1 MKIIKINDSD
11 CGIRIDK
18 FISKLFPYWK
28 KNFIFQTLRTKKI
41 KVNKKKCLPSY
52 HLNSNDLIYIYVNE
66 KKFHEQKTT
75 QKWKLAKNVID
86 IVYED
91 KNLLIV
97 NKPAKL
103 VVIDQ
108 KDQKND
114 TLINRVKLYLYK
126 KKEWDE
132 TKLFT
137 PCLLH
142 RLDTNTKGL
151 IMIAKNY
158 QTARILSEKIK
169 NHEID
174 KYYQCLVYGKFNIVN
189 QEVKAF
195 WFKPKNGNFVKIAK
209 TKINANYLPIAMIY
223 RVINYDKSKNISHL
237 EIKLITGR
245 THQIR
250 AHLNFLNHPII
261 GEQKYVKKEFK
272 RNTKYKSQ
280 CLIATKIHFN
290 FKNSPTFL
298 DYLKTKTISLKK
310 IIF

>member
-1 MKIIKINDSD
+1 MKIIKINENN

-18 FISKLFPYWK
+18 FVSKLFPYCK
-28 KNFIFQTLRTKKI
+28 KNLIFQALRTKKI
-41 KVNKKKCLPSY
+41 KVNRKKVLPSY
-52 HLNSNDLIYIYVNE
+52 HLANNDSIYIYLDE
-66 KKFHEQKTT
+66 KKFHEQKTA

-114 TLINRVKLYLYK
+114 TLINRIKLYLYK

-132 TKLFT
+132 SNNFA

-151 IMIAKNY
+151 IMVAKNY

-174 KYYQCLVYGKFNIVN
+174 KYYQCLAYGKFNIAN
-189 QEVKAF
+189 QEAKAF

-209 TKINANYLPIAMIY
+209 TKINANYFPIAMNY

-237 EIKLITGR
+237 EIKLITGK

-272 RNTKYKSQ
+272 KDTKHKSQ
-280 CLIATKIHFN
+280 CLIATKICFN
-290 FKNSPTFL
+290 FKKNCTYL
-298 DYLKTKTISLKK
+298 DYLKTKIISLKK

>member
-1 MKIIKINDSD
+1 M
-11 CGIRIDK
+11 RIDK
-18 FISKLFPYWK
+18 FISKFFPNWK
-28 KNFIFQTLRTKKI
+28 KNFIFKAFRTKKI
-41 KVNKKKCLPSY
+41 KVNQKKVSPSY
-52 HLNSNDLIYIYVNE
+52 HVVNNDLIYIYLNTE
-66 KKFHEQKTT
+66 NFHVSKTN
-75 QKWKLAKNVID
+75 QEWKLAKNEID

-97 NKPAKL
+97 NKPSKLL
-103 VVIDQ
+103 VV
-108 KDQKND
+108 DQKNQKSD

-132 TKLFT
+132 TKHFM

-158 QTARILSEKIK
+158 QTARVLSEKIK

-174 KYYQCLVYGKFNIVN
+174 KYYQCLVYGKFNIVE

-195 WFKPKNGNFVKIAK
+195 WFKPENSNFVRIAK
-209 TKINANYLPIAMIY
+209 TKINRNYLPISMTY
-223 RVINYDKSKNISHL
+223 HVISYDKKKKITHL
-237 EIKLITGR
+237 EIKLITGK

-250 AHLNFLNHPII
+250 AHLNFLGHPLI
-261 GEQKYVKKEFK
+261 GEQKYIKKEFEK
-272 RNTKYKSQ
+272 NEKYKTQ
-280 CLIATKIHFN
+280 CLIATKICFN
-290 FKNSPTFL
+290 FKKTSTHL
-298 DYLKTKTISLKK
+298 DYLKTKIISLRK